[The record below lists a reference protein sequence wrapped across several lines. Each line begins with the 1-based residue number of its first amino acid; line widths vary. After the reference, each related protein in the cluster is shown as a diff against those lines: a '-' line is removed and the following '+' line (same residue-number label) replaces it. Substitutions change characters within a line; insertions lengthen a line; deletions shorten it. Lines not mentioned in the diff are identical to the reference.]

1 MANGTF
7 VFDYFSGVLGSTF
20 NTSSN
25 SSLAFKKLTGTSFN
39 LSEKTRYSYRS
50 VLSGIKELL
59 AIPVQETA
67 LDIKDRSIIYDVAE
81 NTATIREDYLNFY
94 NINEQ
99 FYFISAKDL
108 SFFNSGIDKLFFLF
122 CTVPV
127 QLHLVIYGLFK
138 KDRSGLNSVLK
149 NILITRNFS
158 ALKKKVEKKK
168 VYLFSIYDTNSAFLA
183 NNLIKQGFYVS
194 QITSEV
200 PLYKWNKIII
210 TNELI
215 ICSEYQTAEV
225 EEFKNTIRFNELK
238 LFGPELFYKI
248 SDQYKSSPDKNFN
261 IGFYSTGGWIR
272 NKLGHI
278 DQGTSIEE
286 FETRI
291 LNDLNT
297 ILSNKKEINL
307 IIYPHPREREFFN
320 NSESE
325 LYNYYKKAL
334 PSITFKINQV
344 NKPANMLFDDVYLAV
359 CYMTTLIFERVHA
372 KRKSVIAYF
381 KEEDFPLNN
390 NIENLSVVKD
400 INELQRTI
408 EMTY

>member
-1 MANGTF
+1 MAVGTF
-7 VFDYFSGVLGSTF
+7 LFDYFSGVFGNVF
-20 NTSSN
+20 NNGSN
-25 SSLAFKKLTGTSFN
+25 SALAFKKLVGTSFN
-39 LSEKTRYSYRS
+39 LPERSRYSYRS
-50 VLSGIKELL
+50 VLSGIKEVFS
-59 AIPVQETA
+59 IPVQKKA
-67 LDIKDRSIIYDVAE
+67 FDVNGKSIIYDVAG
-81 NTATIREDYLNFY
+81 NTGSIREEYLDFY
-94 NINEQ
+94 NIKDK
-99 FYFISAKDL
+99 FYFISSKDL
-108 SFFNSGIDKLFFLF
+108 SFFNSGNDKLFFLF
-122 CTVPV
+122 CTLPI
-127 QLHLVIYGLFK
+127 QLHLIIYGLFK
-138 KDRSGLNSVLK
+138 KDRSGLNLVLK

-158 ALKKKVEKKK
+158 ALKSEVKNKK

-183 NNLIKQGFYVS
+183 NSLIKNGFYVS

-215 ICSEYQTAEV
+215 ICSEYQKAEV
-225 EEFKNTIRFNELK
+225 DEFKDTIRFNELK

-248 SDQYKSSPDKNFN
+248 SGQYQSAPNKNFN

-278 DQGTSIEE
+278 DQGTNIEV
-286 FETRI
+286 FETKI

-297 ILSNKKEINL
+297 ILSKKKEISL

-325 LYNYYKKAL
+325 LHDYYKKAL
-334 PSITFKINQV
+334 PSITFKINPV

-372 KRKSVIAYF
+372 KRRSVIAYF
-381 KEEDFPLNN
+381 KEKDFPLKNN
-390 NIENLSVVKD
+390 LESLSIVKD
-400 INELQRTI
+400 IDELQRTI